1 MPCSSK
7 RSDGR
12 YTRTVLSF
20 DLPRFLAATEEAAPG
35 AGDLLFAVGRPP
47 QILADGAL
55 AAVDVLGLERLSP
68 FQTETVVLHLLA
80 LAPQRVGAQLR
91 ETGAAS
97 FAYSVPGVSRYR
109 ASVFSQRG
117 TFAVTLRKIPER
129 VPRLGELGLP
139 DVLAQI
145 PHERAGLAVLN
156 GPAGSGRTT
165 TLAAVVEEINSTRPC
180 HVLSVEDPIEFLH
193 RHGRATVNQREVG
206 IDTPSL
212 AAGLADGLRQ
222 GAQVLLVSE
231 VRSCEEA
238 RLLIEAAETGHLVLT
253 SLRGFDTAS
262 GLLRLLSLF
271 PRDERDEAR
280 TRLARTLRWCLT
292 QQLVAHRDGLRPV
305 VEVWRG
311 TRAAAAFL
319 AGAEPDPAMTA
330 DFLRDGEHEGQ
341 RGFDRELER
350 RVRAG
355 ELDLDVAVAHA
366 VAPRQL
372 ELRLFDMQEAEG

>member
-1 MPCSSK
+1 M
-7 RSDGR
+7 
-12 YTRTVLSF
+12 VLSF
-20 DLPRFLAATEEAAPG
+20 DLPRFLADTEDAAPG
-35 AGDLLFAVGRPP
+35 TGDLLFAVGRPP
-47 QILADGAL
+47 QVLGDGTL
-55 AAVDVLGLERLSP
+55 EPLGVHGLERLSP
-68 FQTETVVLHLLA
+68 FQTEAVVLHVLA

-117 TFAVTLRKIPER
+117 TFAVTLRKIPEQ
-129 VPRLGELGLP
+129 VPRLADLGLP
-139 DVLAQI
+139 EALSQI
-145 PHERAGLAVLN
+145 PHERAGIVILN

-165 TLAAVVEEINSTRPC
+165 TLAAVVEEINSSRAC

-193 RHGRATVNQREVG
+193 RHDRATVNQREVG

-212 AAGLADGLRQ
+212 AAGLEDGLRQ

-231 VRSCEEA
+231 VHTEEEA
-238 RLLIEAAETGHLVLT
+238 RLLLEAAETGHLVLT

-280 TRLARTLRWCLT
+280 TRLARTVRWCVT
-292 QQLVAHRDGLRPV
+292 QQLVAHVDGRRPV
-305 VEVWRG
+305 VEIWRG
-311 TRAAAAFL
+311 TRAATAFL
-319 AGAEPDPAMTA
+319 AGAEPDPSMTA

-372 ELRLFDMQEAEG
+372 ELRLFDLQEARP